1 MAVTA
6 RGKCHFRDVGIL
18 HCVLGK
24 TTLPNLDNI
33 EVDGLHVKPTVDW
46 TNETM
51 EKLYLLW
58 LVSKKIFLHHK
69 YELGWAEV
77 HSTWEADAGVVE
89 LGGGLSDDDWGRVVK
104 LIGKIKKLSRRTM

>member
-1 MAVTA
+1 M
-6 RGKCHFRDVGIL
+6 
-18 HCVLGK
+18 
-24 TTLPNLDNI
+24 DNI

-69 YELGWAEV
+69 YKLGWAEV
-77 HSTWEADAGVVE
+77 HSTDAGVVE
-89 LGGGLSDDDWGRVVK
+89 LGGGLSDDDWARVVK

>member
-18 HCVLGK
+18 HCVLGN
-24 TTLPNLDNI
+24 TTLPN
-33 EVDGLHVKPTVDW
+33 GLHVKPTIDW

-89 LGGGLSDDDWGRVVK
+89 LGGGLSDDDWARVVK